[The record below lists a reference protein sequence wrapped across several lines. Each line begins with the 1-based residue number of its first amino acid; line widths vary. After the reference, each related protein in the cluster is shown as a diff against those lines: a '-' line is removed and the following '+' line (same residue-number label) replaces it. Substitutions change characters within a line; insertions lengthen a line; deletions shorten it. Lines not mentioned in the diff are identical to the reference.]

1 MIEVRA
7 ACMAVAPASALPVE
21 RLSCS
26 DHAMP
31 DSPSPT
37 ADTDHPGATPDWLEL
52 RAARSYPNW
61 KEEEGR
67 PEDEIDHRPAGGPRL
82 SYLWCEDSLTGQT
95 LYLGGNVGVDGK
107 LYFIPGHAKR
117 VMVCDPTT
125 DRVTLTGPIFP
136 GKFKWLRGVN
146 VDGGKIYGLP
156 CHADTVLCI
165 DVPSGK
171 ITTIPI
177 PYDDVFSDPAQAKE
191 ERQCKWKYHG
201 GTICPIDNAIYCIPQ
216 SALHVLKIDPVTGT
230 CQLVGPELPGK
241 YKWYGGVV
249 GKHDQAIYGIPH
261 NSPHVLRISPSA
273 ITLHGDYG
281 SGGHKWHGASP
292 APNGDIVSVP
302 ANADSVLVIRPG
314 LEPDMFEI
322 GDTLCVK
329 SGRHRTDRK
338 YKFLGAMTGSD
349 GLVYCFPSGSERV
362 LQIDTQTLHVREVGP
377 NLFDMERIC
386 QNKWQN
392 GLTLF
397 ENVYA
402 IPLAGESL
410 LRIDCS
416 QDPPL
421 VTTWLLP
428 SPHRVL
434 DKWEGGI
441 IAPNGVIYTVPN
453 NHKAILRI
461 EAPTSE
467 VSKGT
472 GYPAVSRTS
481 GELDVPYLSGIPTLR
496 SSAHRVKHAPRSR
509 KHDPSPTHGD
519 EKQPGTV
526 FLPGSL
532 LKEEVFAYDISVYNM
547 HEAVVKLLQQ
557 CDADIVGSFRCES
570 DLKLEDFC
578 VPTDSTWRSVN
589 GGKCE
594 DAQKY
599 LSDQIAQN
607 AAFLADFDRL
617 VLEVVL
623 PYMKKRLVAAGVADS
638 HVPVKFYYQRPPT
651 LRLQPGPARSHVKAH
666 NDATYGHQNGELNFW
681 VPLTDRKLTQVDLH
695 CESVVDEGDY
705 HAIAAKPGE
714 IIAFHGS
721 SCRHYINA
729 NTTPYTRVSMD
740 FRVGVE
746 GYFDPTWAMVGTS
759 DDHTR
764 SQVSL

>member
-1 MIEVRA
+1 
-7 ACMAVAPASALPVE
+7 MAVAPASALPVE

-156 CHADTVLCI
+156 CHVDTVLCI

-177 PYDDVFSDPAQAKE
+177 PYDDVFSDPVQAKE

-201 GTICPIDNAIYCIPQ
+201 GTICPIDKAIYCIPQ

-314 LEPDMFEI
+314 LEPEMFEI